1 LITAAFSTVIDLDIA
16 MQTFN
21 AQDAVPNLLHRS
33 LKAFAGKKGQVGAI
47 ENAGVGVLPIIL
59 EK

>member
-1 LITAAFSTVIDLDIA
+1 LITAAFATVINLDVA

-21 AQDAVPNLLHRS
+21 AQDAISNLLHRS
-33 LKAFAGKKGQVGAI
+33 LKAFAGEKGQVGAI
-47 ENAGVGVLPIIL
+47 ENASVGVMPIIL